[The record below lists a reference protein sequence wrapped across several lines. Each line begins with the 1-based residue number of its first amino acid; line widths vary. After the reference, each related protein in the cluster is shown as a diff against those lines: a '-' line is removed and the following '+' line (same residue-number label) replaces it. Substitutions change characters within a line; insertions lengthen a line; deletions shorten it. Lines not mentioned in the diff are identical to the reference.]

1 MLNSTM
7 LDSTSICIGIVTK
20 NRCQYLID
28 CIESIFLQQKLP
40 TEVIVF
46 NDGSTDQT
54 EVVLKSKEKQFLK
67 TNIKYTYLSSDKS
80 KAQPYGRNQILTSS
94 TSDII
99 AYVDDDV
106 ICTRSWLKNIGE
118 SYISESVGGV
128 GGPAIRVD
136 HDMKPIWRELNT
148 PRNINIVNKYGE
160 LRDHSDNWVPPHSL
174 ETHVLR
180 GANMS
185 FRREVLIKVGGF
197 DEKYFGRACMEDVDP
212 QIKIRNIG
220 YKLMYNPKVHVFHRT
235 VQTGGAN
242 LENKKDDWYSTGYT
256 NAYFVKKHFR
266 NNYLKTLL
274 RLPFRIRY
282 SPIPFIRIILEC
294 IQQRSEEPLWI
305 LKGYFDGFRN

>member
-1 MLNSTM
+1 MFN
-7 LDSTSICIGIVTK
+7 STSICIGIVTK

-40 TEVIVF
+40 TEVIIF

-106 ICTRSWLKNIGE
+106 ICTRSWLKKLGE
-118 SYISESVGGV
+118 SYRNEFVAGV

-136 HDMKPIWRELNT
+136 HDMKPIWQEINT
-148 PRNINIVNKYGE
+148 PRNINTLNKYGE
-160 LRDHSDNWVPPHSL
+160 LRDYSDNWVPPHSV

-185 FRREVLIKVGGF
+185 FRRDVLIRVGGF
-197 DEKYFGRACMEDVDP
+197 DEKYFGRAFMEDVDP
-212 QIKIRNIG
+212 QIKIRNMG
-220 YKLMYNPKVHVFHRT
+220 YKLMYNPKVLVLHRA

-242 LENKKDDWYSTGYT
+242 LGNKKDDWYSIGYT
-256 NAYFVKKHFR
+256 NAYFIKKHFK

-274 RLPFRIRY
+274 RLPFRTRY
-282 SPIPFIRIILEC
+282 SPIPLIRILFEC
-294 IQQRSEEPLWI
+294 LQQRSEDPLWT